1 MIQIIDMTAFVTVV
15 QVASFTEAAKR
26 LEVTKSVVSRRI
38 ADIERELGVPLLDR
52 GARGGVRPTE
62 VGAVYYAK
70 CVRILESIHA
80 ANDFV
85 SGFNSLVKGRLNV
98 VVPSSFADALVTPL
112 LNRFAAL
119 YPDIL
124 LDVSIGGEDG
134 LVDTNFDIAIRVGEI
149 DEPDMIARP
158 MASYRNLLCASPGY
172 LDHRGSPSTP
182 EELIDHDGLADAA
195 VGTPGT
201 WRLQVRGDWK
211 DIRYREKLRSSSC
224 RHLITAAC
232 DGLGIVMV
240 PDLLVTNELES
251 GRLRG
256 LLMDYPAPS
265 GSLSIVYPKSRR
277 ASQKVQRLLA
287 FLLESAGRS

>member
-38 ADIERELGVPLLDR
+38 ADLERELGVPLLDR
-52 GARGGVRPTE
+52 GTRGGVRPTE

-85 SGFNSLVKGRLNV
+85 AGFNSVVKGRLNV
-98 VVPSSFADALVTPL
+98 VVPNSFADALVTPL

-124 LDVSIGGEDG
+124 LDVSIGGDG
-134 LVDTNFDIAIRVGEI
+134 LVDTNFDMAIRVGEI

-172 LDHRGSPSTP
+172 LDHQRSPSTP
-182 EELIDHDGLADAA
+182 DELIDHDGLADAA

-224 RHLITAAC
+224 RHLISAAC

-240 PDLLVTNELES
+240 PDLLVTHELES
-251 GRLRG
+251 GCLRP

-265 GSLSIVYPKSRR
+265 GSLSVVYPKSRR
-277 ASQKVQRLLA
+277 ASQKVQRLLG
-287 FLLESAGRS
+287 FLLESTIRS